1 MDFEI
6 DLLAVLLATI
16 AHQAL
21 GFLWY
26 AVLFSGTWLRAM
38 GKTKEE
44 IGQGDG
50 PDATMAFGAL
60 LSLASAL
67 GIALLLTFADDPTGA
82 DGIAVVLTLADDP
95 TVADGIAVGA
105 VCGIAFAATSTF
117 MISIYEQKKMI
128 LATLYSG
135 YQILGFVIMGAIIGA
150 MQ

>member
-1 MDFEI
+1 
-6 DLLAVLLATI
+6 
-16 AHQAL
+16 
-21 GFLWY
+21 
-26 AVLFSGTWLRAM
+26 
-38 GKTKEE
+38 
-44 IGQGDG
+44 
-50 PDATMAFGAL
+50 MAFGAL

-67 GIALLLTFADDPTGA
+67 GIALL
-82 DGIAVVLTLADDP
+82 LTLADDP

-105 VCGIAFAATSTF
+105 VCGIAFAAASTF

>member
-6 DLLAVLLATI
+6 DLLAVLLATV

-26 AVLFSGTWLRAM
+26 GLLFSVTWLRAM
-38 GKTKEE
+38 GKSKED
-44 IGQGDG
+44 ISQADG

-67 GIALLLTFADDPTGA
+67 GIALLLTL
-82 DGIAVVLTLADDP
+82 VDDP

-105 VCGIAFAATSTF
+105 VSGVAFAAASTF

-128 LATLYSG
+128 LAALYSG
-135 YQILGFVIMGAIIGA
+135 YQILGFVIMGALIGA

>member
-6 DLLAVLLATI
+6 DLLAVLLATV

-26 AVLFSGTWLRAM
+26 AVLFSGTWLKAM
-38 GKTKEE
+38 GKTRED
-44 IGQGDG
+44 ISQGDG

-67 GIALLLTFADDPTGA
+67 GIALLLTL
-82 DGIAVVLTLADDP
+82 VDDP

-105 VCGIAFAATSTF
+105 VCGVAFAATSTF